1 MTEIESRG
9 IATLGAP
16 CLQRLREYLDMA
28 GVAYQVSR
36 HAPRYTAQELA
47 QEEHVPG
54 KLVAKVVL
62 VTADEHLLMVI
73 LPATSR
79 VNVPWVRRAA
89 GAKHARLATE
99 SEFLRA
105 FPDCEAGAMPPFG
118 NLYHLPVFV
127 DRGLTHDPVIMFNG
141 GTHDLVVTMTYED
154 FARLVQPKVGIFA
167 VQAETAAT

>member
-9 IATLGAP
+9 LVGLGTP
-16 CLQRLREYLDMA
+16 CLQRLREFLDMA
-28 GVAYQVSR
+28 GVAYQVTR

-62 VTADEHLLMVI
+62 VMADERLLMVVV
-73 LPATSR
+73 PGTSR

-118 NLYHLPVFV
+118 NLYHMPVFV
-127 DRGLTHDPVIMFNG
+127 DRGLTTDPVIMFNA
-141 GTHDLVVTMTYED
+141 GTHDLLVTMTYDD
-154 FARLVQPKVGIFA
+154 FGRLVQPKVGIFA
-167 VQAETAAT
+167 VQPELAAT